1 MPGIYLYTGNR
12 LEILADKLA
21 ELLNSD
27 PLPPLEKE
35 IILIQSRGMARW
47 LALETANRLNIW
59 ANCDCP
65 FPNTFI
71 RNIFKLFMPDVS
83 YSSPFDKEFIIWH
96 LMNILP
102 ELLND
107 PHFKKIR
114 SYIESDEEL
123 KLYQFA
129 HEIAD
134 LFDQYTL
141 FRPGMVLDWE
151 ANTNRP
157 QDEHVWQSLLWSH
170 LVDRLHNNKHIFDSH
185 RARLLKYFEEKILDP
200 EFEKRQLPTRVS
212 LFGISSLPPY
222 HLRVLSNL
230 AQHIDLHLFI
240 MNPCQEFWFDII
252 ADKDIVKISR
262 EASSTEDML
271 HLEKGNTLL
280 SSMGHL
286 GRDFLALVQELDC
299 AEHELF
305 QDPGSENL
313 LTCIQQDILYLHG
326 NPGHLHDSSTVKK
339 IIKNYDTSITFQ
351 SCHSPMREVEILH
364 DQLLGFFDQFAEND
378 PIDPRDIL
386 VMAPDIN
393 EYAPFIRAV
402 FDADSLT
409 AKNLPYTIS
418 DQSIKES
425 STYVDSFFE
434 ILSLL
439 KSRFNSMDVFGIL
452 KTEPVK
458 KRFNINDHELSTLER
473 WIHEN
478 RICWGIDR
486 KHKEKI
492 NLPDYAENTWRS
504 GLDRLMLGYAT
515 FGNNKLLFK
524 NTLPYNNIEGND
536 TKLLGNFLDYT
547 ESLFAL
553 VGTLLQKHTL
563 AGWSEILINMKE
575 KFMLADDSSVTD
587 DRLLNQSLHYLKEL
601 QSQTAFN
608 TLISIEVVQSY
619 LLNILEQR
627 YSTIAG
633 GAGFLTGSITFC
645 SMLPMRAIPFKIIC
659 LLGMNDGL
667 YPRSGRKRSFDL
679 MALNPQRG
687 DRSRRHDD
695 RYLFLETILS
705 TRKKLY
711 ISFAGLSI
719 LDGSKK
725 PPSVLVSELM
735 DYIEQG
741 YVIENQDSSTDDI
754 VNYLTTKHRL
764 QPFHHDYF
772 NQQDT
777 INKEKLFSYSSEN
790 CAAAVALSSE
800 HHKEFPLITSPL
812 STPSD
817 TYRQVKL
824 SELIKFFSHPTRYL
838 LIKRIGITFIEEA
851 QNLNTNEPFSIKGL
865 DKYILEND
873 ILEVLLED
881 QDCEKLY
888 RITRAEG
895 MLPHGKIGK
904 IHFTQAVSA
913 VHSFKRTLDRLFL
926 QNEPQNQ
933 EINLDVADFNI
944 SGRLDNL
951 TEAGLVQYRYA
962 TIKPKDLIRGWI
974 SHLALNSINNNE
986 TPGSGTN
993 TILAGKDKT
1002 LMFLPVSESRIYLE
1016 HLLTLYWKGLSEPL
1030 HFFPRTSF
1038 VFAREIH
1045 KGKNEQEA
1053 LFKAET
1059 EWEGNVYNKNSEKN
1073 DPYNSLCFKKMALV
1087 DTPFMEQAKMIFLPI
1102 FEHQTRYSD

>member
-1 MPGIYLYTGNR
+1 
-12 LEILADKLA
+12 
-21 ELLNSD
+21 
-27 PLPPLEKE
+27 
-35 IILIQSRGMARW
+35 
-47 LALETANRLNIW
+47 
-59 ANCDCP
+59 
-65 FPNTFI
+65 
-71 RNIFKLFMPDVS
+71 
-83 YSSPFDKEFIIWH
+83 
-96 LMNILP
+96 
-102 ELLND
+102 
-107 PHFKKIR
+107 
-114 SYIESDEEL
+114 
-123 KLYQFA
+123 
-129 HEIAD
+129 
-134 LFDQYTL
+134 
-141 FRPGMVLDWE
+141 
-151 ANTNRP
+151 
-157 QDEHVWQSLLWSH
+157 
-170 LVDRLHNNKHIFDSH
+170 
-185 RARLLKYFEEKILDP
+185 
-200 EFEKRQLPTRVS
+200 
-212 LFGISSLPPY
+212 
-222 HLRVLSNL
+222 
-230 AQHIDLHLFI
+230 
-240 MNPCQEFWFDII
+240 
-252 ADKDIVKISR
+252 
-262 EASSTEDML
+262 
-271 HLEKGNTLL
+271 
-280 SSMGHL
+280 
-286 GRDFLALVQELDC
+286 
-299 AEHELF
+299 
-305 QDPGSENL
+305 
-313 LTCIQQDILYLHG
+313 
-326 NPGHLHDSSTVKK
+326 
-339 IIKNYDTSITFQ
+339 
-351 SCHSPMREVEILH
+351 MREVEILH
-364 DQLLGFFDQFAEND
+364 DQLLGFFDQFAENE
-378 PIDPRDIL
+378 PINPRDIL

-402 FDADSLT
+402 FDADSST
-409 AKNLPYTIS
+409 AKNLPYSIS

-425 STYVDSFFE
+425 STYIGSFFE
-434 ILSLL
+434 ILSLF

-452 KTEPVK
+452 RTEPVK

-492 NLPDYAENTWRS
+492 NLPDYDENTWRS

-524 NTLPYNNIEGND
+524 NILPYNNMEGNN
-536 TKLLGNFLDYT
+536 TKILGNFLDYT
-547 ESLFAL
+547 ESLFAH
-553 VGTLLQKHTL
+553 VDTLLQKHTL

-575 KFMLADDSSVTD
+575 KFMLADDSSVID
-587 DRLLNQSLHYLKEL
+587 DRLLNQSLNYLKEL

-619 LLNILEQR
+619 LRNILEQR

-633 GAGFLTGSITFC
+633 GAGFLTGGITFC

-679 MALNPQRG
+679 MALEPQRG
-687 DRSRRHDD
+687 DRSRRYDD

-705 TRKKLY
+705 AREKLY
-711 ISFAGLSI
+711 ISFVGQSI

-735 DYIEQG
+735 DYIEHG
-741 YVIENQDSSTDDI
+741 YVIENQESPNDDI
-754 VNYLTTKHRL
+754 VNYLTTMHRL

-790 CAAAVALSSE
+790 YAAASALSSE
-800 HHKEFPLITSPL
+800 HHKEFPLFTSAL

-865 DKYILEND
+865 EKHILEND
-873 ILEVLLED
+873 ILEVLMED

-888 RITRAEG
+888 KITRAEG

-904 IHFTQAVSA
+904 IQFNQSVSV
-913 VHSFKRTLDRLFL
+913 VHSFKRNLDRLFL
-926 QNEPQNQ
+926 LKEPQSQ
-933 EINLDVADFNI
+933 KINLDVAGFNI

-962 TIKPKDLIRGWI
+962 TLKPKDLIRGWV
-974 SHLALNSINNNE
+974 SHLALNSINNDEMN
-986 TPGSGTN
+986 GSGTN

-1002 LMFLPVSESRIYLE
+1002 LMFLPASESRIYLE
-1016 HLLTLYWKGLSEPL
+1016 QLLTLYWKGLSESL

-1053 LFKAET
+1053 LFKAEN
-1059 EWEGNVYNKNSEKN
+1059 EWEGNAYNKNSEKN
-1073 DPYNSLCFKKMALV
+1073 DPYNSLCFKKIDLE
-1087 DTPFMEQAKMIFLPI
+1087 DTPFKEQAKMIWLPI
-1102 FEHQTRYSD
+1102 FEHQTRYSN